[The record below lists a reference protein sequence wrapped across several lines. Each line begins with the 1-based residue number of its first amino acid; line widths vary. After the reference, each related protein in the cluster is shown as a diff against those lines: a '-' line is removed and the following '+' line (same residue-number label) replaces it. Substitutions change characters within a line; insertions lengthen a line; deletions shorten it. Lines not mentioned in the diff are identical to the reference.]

1 MRIKL
6 SRTLLQYSNT
16 EYLHSSS
23 DSITTFQANNND
35 SVTTAIGRPFKLSAP
50 FDSSMA
56 LTILVLLTALFF
68 MGFFSIYIRHF
79 TNEPTAVVAGDDD
92 DHRRRRNLPASSTT
106 IYRSCRKG
114 MDSSTIESL
123 PLISYGGAAKH
134 LMEDCSIC
142 LTEFEVSEL
151 VRLIPY
157 CRHIFHKHCLDTWL
171 SSHVTCPLCRSTQF
185 FKKADELCL
194 VVDDVENG
202 NGASEGSTVDEVCL
216 DVVDVENENGVSEES
231 MVQECDTSRN
241 VRSSCSSS
249 NYSITIVDFLRWSR
263 EALDRRLPDL
273 FDRVRGENSFDS
285 FHTVVTCSINNILTR
300 G

>member
-92 DHRRRRNLPASSTT
+92 DDRRRRNLPASSSTNVH
-106 IYRSCRKG
+106 RSCRKG
-114 MDSSTIESL
+114 IDSSTIQSL
-123 PLISYGGAAKH
+123 PLVSYGGASKH
-134 LMEDCSIC
+134 LIEDCPIC
-142 LTEFEVSEL
+142 LTEFEASEL
-151 VRLIPY
+151 IRLIPY
-157 CRHIFHKHCLDTWL
+157 CRHVFHQQCLDTWL

-185 FKKADELCL
+185 FKKADDLYL
-194 VVDDVENG
+194 DVVEVENG
-202 NGASEGSTVDEVCL
+202 NGVSGEST
-216 DVVDVENENGVSEES
+216 
-231 MVQECDTSRN
+231 VQECDTCRN
-241 VRSSCSSS
+241 IRRSCSFS
-249 NYSITIVDFLRWSR
+249 NLGNRV
-263 EALDRRLPDL
+263 ALHRSA
-273 FDRVRGENSFDS
+273 SF
-285 FHTVVTCSINNILTR
+285 
-300 G
+300 

>member
-92 DHRRRRNLPASSTT
+92 DHRRRRNLPATSSTNVH
-106 IYRSCRKG
+106 RSCRKG

-157 CRHIFHKHCLDTWL
+157 CRHMFHKHCLDTWL

-202 NGASEGSTVDEVCL
+202 NGASEGSTV
-216 DVVDVENENGVSEES
+216 
-231 MVQECDTSRN
+231 QECDTCRN
-241 VRSSCSSS
+241 IRRSCSFS
-249 NYSITIVDFLRWSR
+249 NLGNRV
-263 EALDRRLPDL
+263 ALHRSA
-273 FDRVRGENSFDS
+273 SF
-285 FHTVVTCSINNILTR
+285 
-300 G
+300 